1 MSTFTEYP
9 IPKPATQVATWN
21 KFIEFA
27 AQIHRHLVQF
37 LRGKLNVGGEFT
49 IANST
54 GKTAVFDSRLSKTS
68 CIALQPLDAVSAA
81 RLQYVFIDPASYVT
95 GRTDTQTVGSL
106 HVGSF
111 TVEHDSNVA
120 DSDFRYLILG

>member
-27 AQIHRHLVQF
+27 AQIHRHLTQF

-49 IANST
+49 IANTT
-54 GKTAVFDSRLSKTS
+54 GKTTVSDSRLSKTS
-68 CIALQPLDAVSAA
+68 CIVLQPLDAVSAA
-81 RLQYVFIDPASYVT
+81 RLQYVYVDTADYTT
-95 GRTDTQTVGSL
+95 GRTDTQTVG
-106 HVGSF
+106 HIGSF
-111 TVEHDSNVA
+111 VVRHDSNVA